1 MVGSFQDLAARLT
14 IPGLP
19 EWSGVA
25 ALVALLLVALAYLLM
40 PFSVFGVKG
49 RLDALEAQLDEIRDE
64 IRGLSI
70 RMSDSPRRAAAAEDW
85 VEPPRT
91 RGEPW
96 KSSRARARPSRR
108 PRPGRNRPAAD
119 ARNRAS
125 TGPPGAKQRPCASSQ
140 SHLLHCTTL
149 RRRSVLAAQRHRDGL
164 TPA

>member
-1 MVGSFQDLAARLT
+1 MAMGSFQDLAARLT

-70 RMSDSPRRAAAAEDW
+70 RMSDGPRRSATAEDW

-91 RGEPW
+91 RGGVESQPRMSPPIPPPASWPESPRGGRPEPRLDW
-96 KSSRARARPSRR
+96 PTRR
-108 PRPGRNRPAAD
+108 
-119 ARNRAS
+119 
-125 TGPPGAKQRPCASSQ
+125 
-140 SHLLHCTTL
+140 
-149 RRRSVLAAQRHRDGL
+149 
-164 TPA
+164 

>member
-1 MVGSFQDLAARLT
+1 MDSFQDLAARLT

-70 RMSDSPRRAAAAEDW
+70 RLSDAPRRAGATGEGEDW
-85 VEPPRT
+85 IDPPLRAAPQSAESQPRANPPIPPPASWPDPPRGGRPEPRLDWPT
-91 RGEPW
+91 R
-96 KSSRARARPSRR
+96 R
-108 PRPGRNRPAAD
+108 
-119 ARNRAS
+119 
-125 TGPPGAKQRPCASSQ
+125 
-140 SHLLHCTTL
+140 
-149 RRRSVLAAQRHRDGL
+149 
-164 TPA
+164 

>member
-70 RMSDSPRRAAAAEDW
+70 RMSDGPRRTAAAAEDW
-85 VEPPRT
+85 VEPPRSRGAMESEPRMSPPIPPPASWPEPPRGGRPEPRLDWPT
-91 RGEPW
+91 R
-96 KSSRARARPSRR
+96 R
-108 PRPGRNRPAAD
+108 
-119 ARNRAS
+119 
-125 TGPPGAKQRPCASSQ
+125 
-140 SHLLHCTTL
+140 
-149 RRRSVLAAQRHRDGL
+149 
-164 TPA
+164 

>member
-25 ALVALLLVALAYLLM
+25 ALVGLLLVALAYLLM

-70 RMSDSPRRAAAAEDW
+70 RMSDAPRRAATAEDW
-85 VEPPRT
+85 VDPPRT
-91 RGEPW
+91 RGAAESQPRTSPPIPPPASWPEPP
-96 KSSRARARPSRR
+96 RGGRPEPRLDWPTRR
-108 PRPGRNRPAAD
+108 
-119 ARNRAS
+119 
-125 TGPPGAKQRPCASSQ
+125 
-140 SHLLHCTTL
+140 
-149 RRRSVLAAQRHRDGL
+149 
-164 TPA
+164 